1 MNSIRGKS
9 TVTNLIL
16 LILVVFGV
24 YALVKHLGANF
35 TASQIAKNVKDR
47 IGVERGADFTP
58 EKGEQFIREILAQ
71 ADVIFDE
78 RDEDGVEV
86 FIDTERQVIEYY
98 FRYEMDV
105 NFLIFTQRRV
115 FEVEDEMSSYY

>member
-1 MNSIRGKS
+1 MNSMKGKS
-9 TVTNLIL
+9 TITNFIL
-16 LILVVFGV
+16 LILVAFGV
-24 YALVKHLGANF
+24 FALVKHLGANF
-35 TASQIAKNVKDR
+35 TASSIAKTIKDR

-71 ADVIFDE
+71 NDVIFDE

-86 FIDTERQVIEYY
+86 YIDTERQVIEYY
-98 FRYEMDV
+98 FRYEMEV

-115 FEVEDEMSSYY
+115 FEVEDEMPSYY